1 MKKYILTGI
10 ILILGA
16 GSFAQNKTFL
26 DLPYIEVNGYADTL
40 VTPNEIVINIR
51 IAEGDVKNK
60 VSLEEQ
66 EKKLVAALKGL
77 GIKTETQLTTS
88 GLQSDYRYY
97 VLKQRDVLKSKEYL
111 LRVDN
116 AVLATKVFMEM
127 EKLGLAN
134 AEIVSVRHT
143 EIQAIRNACRVAA
156 VKNAYNRAV
165 SLTAPL
171 KSGVG
176 IPLHITDY
184 SQDADASGA
193 TPIRIRGFSSMAK
206 SEEILPSIDFEKIN
220 VNISVQVKF
229 ALK

>member
-40 VTPNEIVINIR
+40 VTPNEIVVNIR

-66 EKKLVAALKGL
+66 EKKLVVALKGL

-127 EKLGLAN
+127 EKLG
-134 AEIVSVRHT
+134 
-143 EIQAIRNACRVAA
+143 
-156 VKNAYNRAV
+156 
-165 SLTAPL
+165 
-171 KSGVG
+171 
-176 IPLHITDY
+176 
-184 SQDADASGA
+184 
-193 TPIRIRGFSSMAK
+193 
-206 SEEILPSIDFEKIN
+206 
-220 VNISVQVKF
+220 
-229 ALK
+229 

>member
-1 MKKYILTGI
+1 MKKYF
-10 ILILGA
+10 LIALLLMTA
-16 GSFAQNKTFL
+16 GYGFAQKSFL
-26 DLPYIEVNGYADTL
+26 DQPYIEVNGYADTL
-40 VTPNEIVINIR
+40 VTPNEIVIKIF
-51 IAEGDVKNK
+51 IAEGDLKNK

-116 AVLATKVFMEM
+116 AVLATKVFIEL
-127 EKLGLAN
+127 EKGGMAN
-134 AEIVSVRHT
+134 AEVVKVRHT
-143 EIQAIRNACRVAA
+143 EIEAIRNACRVAA
-156 VKNAYNRAV
+156 VKNAYTRAV
-165 SLTAPL
+165 SLTTPL

-184 SQDADASGA
+184 SQDADATALTS
-193 TPIRIRGFSSMAK
+193 IRIRGISSMAK
-206 SEEILPSIDFEKIN
+206 SEEALPAIDFEKIN